1 VNTPTTTDPPPY
13 VPIRRSGWPVRRTP
27 LWVLLAVL
35 ALVGGVVLVS
45 LSHKPSH
52 VQQAADLDAYM
63 NDMNAGIESCA
74 GGVTESQQA
83 LSTIESGSAA
93 DLKTAV
99 SLVNYDAANC
109 SPANNEPL
117 ADLTQYQVTE
127 SLASFHLQDCT
138 NDFVTWAFP
147 YAMQAQLDMV
157 SVLTAHGTS
166 ARATADAALK
176 RDLGKLDAERAAIYS
191 ILRSAE
197 HAVSDHAALPK
208 LPG

>member
-1 VNTPTTTDPPPY
+1 MNTPTTSDPPY

-27 LWVLLAVL
+27 LWALLV
-35 ALVGGVVLVS
+35 ALVVAGGVVLVS

-52 VQQAADLDAYM
+52 AQQAADLNTFM
-63 NDMNAGIESCA
+63 HDMNAAVESCA

-83 LSTIESGSAA
+83 LNAIEAGSAGS
-93 DLKTAV
+93 LKTAV
-99 SLVNYDAANC
+99 ALVKYNAANC
-109 SPANNEPL
+109 SPANSQPL

-127 SLASFHLQDCT
+127 SLTGFHLGDCA

-147 YAMQAQLDMV
+147 DAMQAQQDMI
-157 SVLTAHGTS
+157 SVMTAQGSAARVTANATLT
-166 ARATADAALK
+166 K
-176 RDLGKLDAERAAIYS
+176 DLGKLDAERATIYS

-197 HAVSDHAALPK
+197 RAVSDRAALPS

>member
-1 VNTPTTTDPPPY
+1 LSTPTTTEPPY

-27 LWVLLAVL
+27 MWALLVVVVL
-35 ALVGGVVLVS
+35 AGAAVLVS

-52 VQQAADLDAYM
+52 AEQATDLNAYM
-63 NDMNAGIESCA
+63 KDMNAAVESCA

-83 LSTIESGSAA
+83 LSAIEAGDQAN
-93 DLKTAV
+93 LPTAIR
-99 SLVNYDAANC
+99 LVNYNAANC

-127 SLASFHLQDCT
+127 SLARFNLQDCT
-138 NDFVTWAFP
+138 NDFVSWSFP
-147 YAMQAQLDMV
+147 YAMQAQTDMV
-157 SVLTAHGTS
+157 TVMTASGAT
-166 ARATADAALK
+166 ARAAANATLTK
-176 RDLGKLDAERAAIYS
+176 DLRKLDAERATIYT

-197 HAVSDHAALPK
+197 HALSDQTPLPS

>member
-1 VNTPTTTDPPPY
+1 LTTPATTDPPY

-27 LWVLLAVL
+27 LWLIAAVLLL
-35 ALVGGVVLVS
+35 IGGIALLS

-52 VQQAADLDAYM
+52 AQQASDLNAYL

-83 LSTIESGSAA
+83 LRAVEAGAAA
-93 DLKTAV
+93 DLTTAV
-99 SLVNYDAANC
+99 KLVNYNAANC
-109 SPANNEPL
+109 SPANSQPL

-127 SLASFHLQDCT
+127 SLASFNLQQCT

-147 YAMQAQLDMV
+147 DALTAQTDMV
-157 SVLTAHGTS
+157 TVLTARGAP
-166 ARATADAALK
+166 ARAAANAAL
-176 RDLGKLDAERAAIYS
+176 RQALGQLDAERATIYA

-197 HAVSDHAALPK
+197 HAVADHAALPR

>member
-1 VNTPTTTDPPPY
+1 MNTPTTTDPPY

-27 LWVLLAVL
+27 LWLLVA
-35 ALVGGVVLVS
+35 VVLVIGGIALTS

-52 VQQAADLDAYM
+52 AQQASDLNGYL

-83 LSTIESGSAA
+83 LSAVEAGA
-93 DLKTAV
+93 TAELTTAIK
-99 SLVNYDAANC
+99 LVNFNAANC
-109 SPANNEPL
+109 SPANSQPL
-117 ADLTQYQVTE
+117 DDLTQYQITE
-127 SLASFHLQDCT
+127 SLASFNLVQCT

-147 YAMQAQLDMV
+147 YAMQAQDDMAG
-157 SVLTAHGTS
+157 VLEAQGAP
-166 ARATADAALK
+166 ARAAANATLQK
-176 RDLGKLDAERAAIYS
+176 ALRQLDAERATIYA

-197 HAVSDHAALPK
+197 RAVSDHAALPH

>member
-1 VNTPTTTDPPPY
+1 MSTPTTTEPPY

-27 LWVLLAVL
+27 MWALLVVVVL
-35 ALVGGVVLVS
+35 AGAAVLVS

-52 VQQAADLDAYM
+52 AEQAADLNAYM
-63 NDMNAGIESCA
+63 KDMNAAVESCA

-83 LSTIESGSAA
+83 LSAIESGAR
-93 DLKTAV
+93 DNLQTAIR
-99 SLVNYDAANC
+99 LVNYNAANC

-127 SLASFHLQDCT
+127 SLAKFNLEDCT
-138 NDFVTWAFP
+138 NDFVSWSFP
-147 YAMQAQLDMV
+147 YAQQAQTDMV
-157 SVLTAHGTS
+157 SVMTA
-166 ARATADAALK
+166 ADATTRAAANAALAK
-176 RDLGKLDAERAAIYS
+176 DLRKLDAERTTIYT

-197 HAVSDHAALPK
+197 HTLSDSTALPN

>member
-1 VNTPTTTDPPPY
+1 MSTPTTTEPPY

-27 LWVLLAVL
+27 MWALLVVVVL
-35 ALVGGVVLVS
+35 AGAAVLVS

-52 VQQAADLDAYM
+52 AQQAADLNAYM
-63 NDMNAGIESCA
+63 KDMNAAVESCA

-83 LSTIESGSAA
+83 LSAIEAGAR
-93 DLKTAV
+93 DNLPTAV
-99 SLVNYDAANC
+99 RLVNYNAANC

-127 SLASFHLQDCT
+127 SLAKFNLVDCT
-138 NDFVTWAFP
+138 NDFVSWAFP
-147 YAMQAQLDMV
+147 YAMQAQTDMV
-157 SVLTAHGTS
+157 SVMTASG
-166 ARATADAALK
+166 ATARTAANATLAK
-176 RDLGKLDAERAAIYS
+176 DLRKLDAERTTIYA

-197 HAVSDHAALPK
+197 HALSDSTALPS

>member
-27 LWVLLAVL
+27 MWVLLAVVVL
-35 ALVGGVVLVS
+35 AGAAVLVS
-45 LSHKPSH
+45 LSHKPSNA
-52 VQQAADLDAYM
+52 QQVSDLNAYM
-63 NDMNAGIESCA
+63 KDMNAAVESCA

-83 LSTIESGSAA
+83 LSAIEAG
-93 DLKTAV
+93 DKGNLQTAIR
-99 SLVNYDAANC
+99 LVNYNAANC

-127 SLASFHLQDCT
+127 SLTRFNLQDCT
-138 NDFVTWAFP
+138 NDFVTWSFP
-147 YAMQAQLDMV
+147 YAMQAQTDMV
-157 SVLTAHGTS
+157 NVMTASGAT
-166 ARATADAALK
+166 ARAQANATLTQAL
-176 RDLGKLDAERAAIYS
+176 RKLDAERTTIYT

-197 HAVSDHAALPK
+197 HALSDQTALPN

>member
-1 VNTPTTTDPPPY
+1 MSTPATTDPPY

-27 LWVLLAVL
+27 LWLLAVL
-35 ALVGGVVLVS
+35 ALLVGGIVLVS

-52 VQQAADLDAYM
+52 AQQAGDLNAYM

-83 LSTIESGSAA
+83 LSAVESGAAA

-99 SLVNYDAANC
+99 RLVNYNAANC

-127 SLASFHLQDCT
+127 SLASFNLQQCA

-147 YAMQAQLDMV
+147 YAMQAQQDMV
-157 SVLTAHGTS
+157 SVMTAQGAP
-166 ARATADAALK
+166 ARVAANAALS
-176 RDLGKLDAERAAIYS
+176 RALGRLDAERATIYS

-197 HAVSDHAALPK
+197 RAVSDHAALPR

>member
-1 VNTPTTTDPPPY
+1 LNTPTATNPPY

-27 LWVLLAVL
+27 LWLLLAVL
-35 ALVGGVVLVS
+35 LLIGGVVLVS

-52 VQQAADLDAYM
+52 AQQAADLNGYM

-83 LSTIESGSAA
+83 LSAVESGDSA

-109 SPANNEPL
+109 SPANNQPL

-147 YAMQAQLDMV
+147 YAMQAQVDMV
-157 SVLTAHGTS
+157 SVLQATS
-166 ARATADAALK
+166 APARAAANAALR
-176 RDLGKLDAERAAIYS
+176 RDLGKLDAERATIYAL
-191 ILRSAE
+191 LRSAE
-197 HAVSDHAALPK
+197 HAVSDRAALPN

>member
-1 VNTPTTTDPPPY
+1 VNTPTTTDPPY

-27 LWVLLAVL
+27 LWLLLAVL
-35 ALVGGVVLVS
+35 LVAGGIALIS
-45 LSHKPSH
+45 LTHKPSH
-52 VQQAADLDAYM
+52 AQQAADLNAYM

-83 LSTIESGSAA
+83 LSAVESGARGE
-93 DLKTAV
+93 LKTAV

-127 SLASFHLQDCT
+127 SLDSFNLENCT
-138 NDFVTWAFP
+138 NDFITWAFP
-147 YAMQAQLDMV
+147 YAMQAQVDMA
-157 SVLTAHGTS
+157 SVLQATS
-166 ARATADAALK
+166 TPARAAANATLR
-176 RDLGKLDAERAAIYS
+176 RDLAKLDAERATIYA

-197 HAVSDHAALPK
+197 HAVSDHAALPS